1 FATSWIVLIILLS
14 VMSAGFGVWYYKNH
28 YARNKKGIT
37 ADDKAKSSNE

>member
-1 FATSWIVLIILLS
+1 
-14 VMSAGFGVWYYKNH
+14 WYYKNH

>member
-1 FATSWIVLIILLS
+1 
-14 VMSAGFGVWYYKNH
+14 YYKNH

>member
-1 FATSWIVLIILLS
+1 
-14 VMSAGFGVWYYKNH
+14 FGVWYYKNH